1 METQSGPEFLS
12 VIMNPAEPLSLLTE
26 YLPHAAETELKKAVY
41 QGRLGDA

>member
-26 YLPHAAETELKKAVY
+26 YLPHGAEIQLKQAVY